1 MLREVSASWGVLF
14 QDVMEFIPDDRKA
27 EFTNRAYKLLL
38 VSEYLAGKES
48 ERKVNDLC
56 KQL

>member
-14 QDVMEFIPDDRKA
+14 QDVMEFIPDDRKV
-27 EFTNRAYKLLL
+27 EFTDRAYKLLL
-38 VSEYLAGKES
+38 ASNYLADKES
-48 ERKVNDLC
+48 ERKVGELC

>member
-1 MLREVSASWGVLF
+1 MLREVAASWGVLF
-14 QDVMEFIPDDRKA
+14 QDVMEFIPDNRKA

-38 VSEYLAGKES
+38 VSDYLADKES

>member
-38 VSEYLAGKES
+38 ASDYLAGKES
-48 ERKVNDLC
+48 ERKVGELC